1 MNKNFAFLLTITL
14 CLLLNSCAIII
25 GQLKSEEQD
34 IPILKVTENNYCS
47 ETNWKQITL
56 LGRNKKAVSLFH
68 KIINKHATLK
78 YLSFIEKSVLWSL
91 FQMNLRPD
99 MSAPTARLQVV
110 LSKNNDIRFYDFTK
124 KEYPFLEGLNFL
136 LKTYKAKRN
145 LKSLAALLERYLP
158 KSIPIEDDFATFL
171 KKKGASLR
179 SVKIFK
185 RNFFKAD
192 EPLQKGESV
201 SRIPYT
207 RLFKSLKKS
216 FRKKTT
222 PAEYLFNH
230 KEKEDEYFCN
240 QDFNLY
246 KNKIYPI
253 QYTRVD
259 SNSFG
264 ISSAGGDFF
273 FASSSQHLE
282 KFESLKKTIL
292 FSGTP
297 KPLPFAMCFSK
308 DLNYGQRMVLISNRG
323 KDPGQILF
331 GLIKELKSSSL
342 DLEEMESLIKTPRKL
357 YLMNPNRMLFESSR
371 AQEKALEN
379 LLKSS
384 TLPIYHAAN
393 LGEVWAFGHFG
404 KKERFG
410 FIKDSRNPSF
420 LSCR

>member
-1 MNKNFAFLLTITL
+1 MKKNLIILLTL
-14 CLLLNSCAIII
+14 VVCLFLNSCAIII

-34 IPILKVTENNYCS
+34 IPTLKVTENNYCS

-56 LGRNKKAVSLFH
+56 LGRNEKAVSLFH
-68 KIINKHATLK
+68 KIINRHATLK
-78 YLSFIEKSVLWSL
+78 HLSFIEKSVLWSL

-110 LSKNNDIRFYDFTK
+110 LSTNNDIRFFDFTK
-124 KEYPFLEGLNFL
+124 KEFPFLEGLNFL
-136 LKTYKAKRN
+136 LKTYKTKRS
-145 LKSLAALLERYLP
+145 LKALAVLLDRYLP
-158 KSIPIEDDFATFL
+158 KSIPIEEDFATFL
-171 KKKGASLR
+171 KQKGAALR
-179 SVKIFK
+179 PIKIFK

-207 RLFKSLKKS
+207 RLLKSLKNN

-222 PAEYLFNH
+222 PAKYLFNH
-230 KEKEDEYFCN
+230 TEKETEYFCN

-264 ISSAGGDFF
+264 ISSSDGDFF

-297 KPLPFAMCFSK
+297 NPLPFAMCFSK
-308 DLNYGQRMVLISNRG
+308 NLNYGQRMVFISNRG
-323 KDPGQILF
+323 KDPGQILY
-331 GLIKELKSSSL
+331 GVIKNLNTSSL
-342 DLEEMESLIKTPRKL
+342 DLEEVVSLIKGPRKL
-357 YLMNPNRMLFESSR
+357 YLMNPNRMLFESSK
-371 AQEKALEN
+371 AQEKSLED

-384 TLPIYHAAN
+384 TLPIYHAPN